1 MVDVWKYDG
10 KNVKLQTKDGRKYEG
25 VCTAGTDYET
35 NMDFLDFD
43 MPDNTIHEVDADEII
58 SIDEID

>member
-10 KNVKLQTKDGRKYEG
+10 LNVILRTNDGRIYEG

-35 NMDFLDFD
+35 DMDYLDFD
-43 MPDNTIHEVDADEII
+43 MPDSTIHEIDADEIESI
-58 SIDEID
+58 SVKS